1 LGFTFVI
8 APQPKRIKIDKNQVN
23 IRADGKRQTHER
35 LRGPQP
41 RRGYGPAYR
50 PYDTPRN
57 LWN

>member
-1 LGFTFVI
+1 MFVI

-41 RRGYGPAYR
+41 RRGFGPAYR

-57 LWN
+57 RWN